1 MFKEIGSEFNITSGF
16 NDITCNNL
24 NNVEK
29 DYHDCMY
36 IRNGREAIG
45 FILDEIDLN
54 TKFAILPSYICES
67 MLEPFLNRGY
77 SVEYFEVDKNFNPN
91 IEEVKKLLNK
101 NPDIIFVIDWFGMN
115 KNQEIVSLVRE
126 KCENT
131 KILADFTHSY
141 FNSFSFIKPDFII
154 VSLRK
159 WFALPDGA
167 IAINC
172 NHNFKNKLKF
182 VNNSFYEK
190 RKEAMLIKTR
200 YLNCR
205 QKNLKIKYRKLFLEA
220 ERLLDGGKTIV
231 GISPFSLSLIEKMDF
246 KFMKTRRR
254 ENFNALYNLIRN
266 NTYIHPIVNKE
277 MESFECPFS
286 FPILLENERDKLQL
300 YLVQNEVYCPVLW
313 PLPQYVYSKYKIPA
327 YLSKNM
333 LSIPCDQRYSINDM
347 EYVADTIN
355 KFWGK
360 N

>member
-200 YLNCR
+200 YLNCI
-205 QKNLKIKYRKLFLEA
+205 N
-220 ERLLDGGKTIV
+220 
-231 GISPFSLSLIEKMDF
+231 
-246 KFMKTRRR
+246 R
-254 ENFNALYNLIRN
+254 ENGF
-266 NTYIHPIVNKE
+266 
-277 MESFECPFS
+277 
-286 FPILLENERDKLQL
+286 
-300 YLVQNEVYCPVLW
+300 
-313 PLPQYVYSKYKIPA
+313 
-327 YLSKNM
+327 
-333 LSIPCDQRYSINDM
+333 
-347 EYVADTIN
+347 
-355 KFWGK
+355 
-360 N
+360 

>member
-36 IRNGREAIG
+36 IRNGRESIG

-77 SVEYFEVDKNFNPN
+77 SVEYFEVDENFNPN

-172 NHNFKNKLKF
+172 NHNFKNKVKF

-231 GISPFSLSLIEKMDF
+231 GISPFSLSLIEKTDF